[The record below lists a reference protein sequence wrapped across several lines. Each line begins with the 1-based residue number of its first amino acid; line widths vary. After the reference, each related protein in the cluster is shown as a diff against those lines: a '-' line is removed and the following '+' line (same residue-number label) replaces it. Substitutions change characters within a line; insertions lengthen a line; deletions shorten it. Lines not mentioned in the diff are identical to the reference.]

1 MLGGTFASLANR
13 NFRLFFCGQLVSL
26 IGTWMQILGQAWLV
40 LEITHSPV
48 ALGVVVALQS
58 TPILL
63 TVLLAGVL
71 VDRFPKHRLLLIT
84 QSSALLQAGILA
96 FLTATGL
103 VQLWHICI
111 LALSLGLLNAFD
123 NPTRQAFIFELVGK
137 EHVVNAVGLNSA
149 QLNMAKLVGPAIAGL
164 VIARWGIAACFMLN
178 SASFVA
184 VLISLLL
191 MRRQE
196 FLRVPPRIGRRA
208 VLHELGDGLRFLLS
222 KPDMTVIVILL
233 LGCGAFLYATSNIIP
248 LIAQDALH
256 VGASQFGFMV
266 SAIGV
271 GSLAAALAIA
281 AAGRRLSGTLLASA
295 AGFGAFYMSLA
306 FVQSFAMAEVLLL
319 LLGGFLQWF
328 GSLANSLLQLGSP
341 DHMRGRVMS
350 VFTLLT
356 NGLTP
361 LGALFM
367 GFMTAWAGI
376 RATLAAEASLC
387 LLSVIGAVVYRRRV
401 AAAAPAEPVLA
412 S

>member
-1 MLGGTFASLANR
+1 MLGGTFSSLANR

-40 LEITHSPV
+40 LELTHSSV
-48 ALGVVVALQS
+48 DLGYVVALQS
-58 TPILL
+58 APILL

-84 QSSALLQAGILA
+84 QSCALLQAGILA
-96 FLTATGL
+96 VLTVTGT
-103 VQLWHICI
+103 VQLWHICV

-137 EHVVNAVGLNSA
+137 DQVVNAVGLNSA

-164 VIARWGIAACFMLN
+164 VIARWGIAVCFMLN

-184 VLISLLL
+184 VLVSLLR
-191 MRRQE
+191 MRRQD
-196 FLRVPPRIGRRA
+196 FLHLPARIGQRA
-208 VLHELGDGLRFLLS
+208 VVRELGDGLRFLLS

-271 GSLAAALAIA
+271 GSLAAALVIA
-281 AAGRRLSGTLLASA
+281 AAGRRLAGTLVASA

-319 LLGGFLQWF
+319 VLGAFLQWF

-387 LLSVIGAVVYRRRV
+387 LLSVIGAVVYRRRARAEARV
-401 AAAAPAEPVLA
+401 EPALA